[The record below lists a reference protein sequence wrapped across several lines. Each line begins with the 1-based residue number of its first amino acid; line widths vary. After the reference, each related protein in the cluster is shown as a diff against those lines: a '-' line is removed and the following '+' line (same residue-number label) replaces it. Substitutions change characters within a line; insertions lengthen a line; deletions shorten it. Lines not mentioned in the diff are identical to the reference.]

1 MSGRGT
7 QYIVITLVE
16 LSRSSGFGRSVGIH
30 VDMLLGRGG
39 YTFMLLGRVILLG
52 RGGYLYVHVTT
63 GRGDICSCYYVEG
76 DICLCY

>member
-7 QYIVITLVE
+7 QYIVITLVV

-52 RGGYLYVHVTT
+52 RGGYMFMLL
-63 GRGDICSCYYVEG
+63 GRGDICSYYYVEG
-76 DICLCY
+76 DICSCY